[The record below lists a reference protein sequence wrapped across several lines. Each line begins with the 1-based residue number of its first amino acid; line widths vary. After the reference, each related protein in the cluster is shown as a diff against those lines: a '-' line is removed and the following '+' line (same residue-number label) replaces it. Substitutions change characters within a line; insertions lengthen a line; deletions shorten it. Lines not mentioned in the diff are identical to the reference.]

1 MTSTPFGV
9 QVQKYFLNNFLKSQC
24 EQFFNDETPRVCGSA
39 HDGCWC
45 CTSITHIV
53 WRHWYFHG
61 LNLKWSGKY
70 HTGQASHPQNTVSVE
85 HLTHF
90 WWKETSQLPVQNCR
104 DHNWQLLPGYYRE
117 HAFTSWHDNMA
128 NQLNNQQPHNSH
140 IHHHSLLEMFTEKI
154 FSGCFLSTFNM

>member
-45 CTSITHIV
+45 WTSITHIV

-61 LNLKWSGKY
+61 LNLEWSGKISY
-70 HTGQASHPQNTVSVE
+70 RTGLPFSKYSICWVE
-85 HLTHF
+85 HLTDERSLVNSQCRIVGITISSFCPDITESMLPLHDMTT
-90 WWKETSQLPVQNCR
+90 WQINSITSNPTI
-104 DHNWQLLPGYYRE
+104 P
-117 HAFTSWHDNMA
+117 TSII
-128 NQLNNQQPHNSH
+128 
-140 IHHHSLLEMFTEKI
+140 IHY
-154 FSGCFLSTFNM
+154 